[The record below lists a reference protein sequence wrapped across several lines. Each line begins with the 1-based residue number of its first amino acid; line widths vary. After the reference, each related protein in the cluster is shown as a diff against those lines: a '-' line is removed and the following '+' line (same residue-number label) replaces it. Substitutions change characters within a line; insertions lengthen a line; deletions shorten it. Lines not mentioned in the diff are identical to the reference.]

1 MLTILNKTIL
11 LKLLKEE
18 RITFSS
24 FLKEN
29 NISGRSFEYNIRKI
43 NEILEKIN
51 IKICCDGETYYIGT
65 EDEKRKIFTL
75 LEMTKI
81 IDRADRLLMM
91 KFLLFF
97 DMGINLQKFSKNLEI
112 SLTTAKKDLN
122 LIKLEFEE
130 IEYKKNKGFLLKFPV
145 EESRKLELLKEIMLN
160 SQVYDYLS
168 SEYRNFFS
176 KSEEI
181 SNFLDYIKKDLNIK
195 ITTEN
200 HLLLQVYVLL
210 ILNKTEIKKLNNNES
225 FIKETEEFKVI
236 NNYWKRKN
244 MFSANK
250 ILKITDLIIGLS
262 IKTNNLEN
270 WLNEEILVKKI
281 IKKFSDYVELNIE
294 KDQVLYECL
303 MYHLKPAIYRLKKG
317 IKLNNTIFKEL
328 LQEDDTTLQITNEV
342 LKEIE
347 EDLEIKFNDD
357 EKYLL
362 AYHFKASLD
371 RNMYIDRKKILLVCG
386 LGYGTSKLLE
396 KQLKENFNID
406 VVDIIAFHELDEAIK
421 IYKNLDLI
429 VSTLDIEK
437 NIKIPYIK
445 LDTFLNE
452 NECQKIINKGIQRKR
467 NRLSLS
473 ELLEIIEWGRDK
485 DKKKVIELLKEKY
498 RDLLIDDL
506 SNDRGKIGEL
516 ISLNRIRIL
525 EKVDDWEEGIR
536 ITGKLLETSNLVTS
550 VYIDDMITTVRKFGA
565 YIVID
570 EDVAIPHGNIENTLK
585 NGIAILVLKKPVN
598 FNSVKKAKILIGF
611 SINDKK
617 DHKEILDIV
626 FKIAEK
632 KDKLLQFVNE
642 QKIYNYLLEVE

>member
-18 RITFSS
+18 RITFSG
-24 FLKEN
+24 FVKEN
-29 NISGRSFEYNIRKI
+29 NISKRSFEYNVRKI

-65 EDEKRKIFTL
+65 EDEKKKILTL

-81 IDRADRLLMM
+81 IDRSDRLLIM

-97 DMGINLQKFSKNLEI
+97 DMRINLQKFSKNLEI

-122 LIKLEFEE
+122 LIKVEFEE

-145 EESRKLELLKEIMLN
+145 EESQKLELLKEIMLN
-160 SQVYDYLS
+160 NQVYVYLS
-168 SEYRNFFS
+168 NEYKNFFS
-176 KSEEI
+176 KSGEI
-181 SNFLDYIKKDLNIK
+181 NNFLDYIKKDLNIK

-200 HLLLQVYVLL
+200 HLLLQIYILL
-210 ILNKTEIKKLNNNES
+210 ILNKTEIKKLNNNEL
-225 FIKETEEFKVI
+225 FIKETEEFKII
-236 NNYWKRKN
+236 NDYWKREN
-244 MFSANK
+244 IFSANK

-328 LQEDDTTLQITNEV
+328 LQEDDTTLQITNEI

-406 VVDIIAFHELDEAIK
+406 VVDIIAYYELDEAIK

-437 NIKIPYIK
+437 NIKIPHIK

-485 DKKKVIELLKEKY
+485 DKKRIIEVLKEKY

-506 SNDRGKIGEL
+506 SNEHGKIREL
-516 ISLNRIRIL
+516 ISLSRIRIL
-525 EKVDDWEEGIR
+525 EKVDDWEESIR

-550 VYIDDMITTVRKFGA
+550 MYIDDMITTVKKFGA

-570 EDVAIPHGNIENTLK
+570 DDVAIPHGNTENTLK
-585 NGIAILVLKKPVN
+585 NGISILILKNSVS

-617 DHKEILDIV
+617 YHKEILDIV

-642 QKIYNYLLEVE
+642 EKIYNYLLEVE

>member
-24 FLKEN
+24 FVKEN

-65 EDEKRKIFTL
+65 ENEKKKIFTL

-81 IDRADRLLMM
+81 IDRSDRLLMM

-122 LIKLEFEE
+122 LIKTKFKE

-145 EESRKLELLKEIMLN
+145 EESQKLELLKEIMLN
-160 SQVYDYLS
+160 NQVYVYLS
-168 SEYRNFFS
+168 SEYKNFFS

-181 SNFLDYIKKDLNIK
+181 SNFLDYVKKDLNIK

-200 HLLLQVYVLL
+200 HLLLQIYVLL

-525 EKVDDWEEGIR
+525 V
-536 ITGKLLETSNLVTS
+536 
-550 VYIDDMITTVRKFGA
+550 
-565 YIVID
+565 
-570 EDVAIPHGNIENTLK
+570 
-585 NGIAILVLKKPVN
+585 
-598 FNSVKKAKILIGF
+598 
-611 SINDKK
+611 
-617 DHKEILDIV
+617 
-626 FKIAEK
+626 
-632 KDKLLQFVNE
+632 
-642 QKIYNYLLEVE
+642 